1 MNSIKKHD
9 LEFLTNEIKTW
20 QDEEII
26 TYEQGE
32 KILNLYEIKK
42 RPLRMIL
49 LIAGG
54 ILIGLGGIS
63 FIGAHWY
70 EIPKL
75 IRVSVILATYIA
87 SVLIYYFLG
96 AKESKL
102 ARSFLIFGSCI
113 IGAGIFLIT
122 RMYNYKLTESSGT
135 GYWLIGLFIVSA
147 LSRDEWQLYL
157 LEAIGFLHLLF
168 SGAIDIFA
176 LQFMEH
182 SRVSLMTFFEPPQ
195 AILIIIGLYLICRY
209 INDKIAN
216 NIAMLLTLGV
226 LASRM
231 TLCLGGTA
239 SLIILVTMGII
250 ISFIPNP
257 NWNEAEN
264 FGLLMAGFLGLL
276 LTLPEFWRGEIFN
289 QEIFGFAG
297 KSFFSVITAII
308 LAIIMLLQIYKGRI
322 VAGGV
327 FFALLLARYFFDRL
341 FGYLPKAWGFTIIG
355 IIFLIAG
362 LFFEKITR
370 KKSIE

>member
-9 LEFLTNEIKTW
+9 LEFLSNEIKTW

-26 TYEQGE
+26 TQEQGE

-54 ILIGLGGIS
+54 ILIGLGVIS
-63 FIGAHWY
+63 FVGAHWY

-135 GYWLIGLFIVSA
+135 GYWLIGLFAVSA

-157 LEAIGFLHLLF
+157 LESVGFLHLLF

-264 FGLLMAGFLGLL
+264 FGILMAGFLGLL
-276 LTLPEFWRGEIFN
+276 LTLPEFWRGEFFN

-308 LAIIMLLQIYKGRI
+308 LAVIMLLQIYKGRI

-327 FFALLLARYFFDRL
+327 FFALLLARYFFDRI

-355 IIFLIAG
+355 IIFLITG

>member
-9 LEFLTNEIKTW
+9 LEFLINELKTW

-87 SVLIYYFLG
+87 SLLIYYFLG
-96 AKESKL
+96 ARESKL

-168 SGAIDIFA
+168 SGAIDLFA

-182 SRVSLMTFFEPPQ
+182 SKVSLITFFEPPQ

-327 FFALLLARYFFDRL
+327 FFALLLARYFFDRI
-341 FGYLPKAWGFTIIG
+341 FGYLPKAWGFTVIG